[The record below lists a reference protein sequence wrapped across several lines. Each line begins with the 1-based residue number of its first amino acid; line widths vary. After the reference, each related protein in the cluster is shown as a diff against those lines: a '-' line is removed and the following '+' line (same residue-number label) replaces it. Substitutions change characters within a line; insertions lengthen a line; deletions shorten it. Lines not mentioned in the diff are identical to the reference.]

1 MLNVDSCTLVQ
12 SALDTLKMKDTAPV
26 EELNTYKDKVLTTV
40 FLSNFMA
47 IHHCVL
53 RRFVKN

>member
-1 MLNVDSCTLVQ
+1 MLNVDSCTLVK
-12 SALDTLKMKDTAPV
+12 SALDTLKMKDT
-26 EELNTYKDKVLTTV
+26 ELNTYKDKVLTTV